1 MLSQLLT
8 WPSIRQALVI
18 SGMFVLLWFAWA
30 SHARTLFNGLASPL
44 FLLLSAITI
53 FLATQFPIRVTR
65 RSLILYA
72 LFAGWIIY
80 VDARSGEFLPALAKD
95 SHWLILPIAS
105 LLFAQAF
112 RAYPRAFEFVQISA
126 ALCIVNLLATMFV
139 MAEWFDNW
147 HYPPIFGHI
156 RHLGLSIGFLSL
168 ILFTRTAS
176 STSISAFFRIARI
189 LGLALVFWSGTRAAI
204 LAWLCCFA
212 VFVLLD
218 RTWLKTLLID
228 SALAILISLI
238 PPPPFPVNQWTPG
251 TVARTIEEVTGSASA
266 ATAASSMRLN
276 LWQATLSALNDGG
289 HLWTGLGGNGFARLQ
304 AVHGVQISMRPHI
317 HPHNAIVQIICDW
330 GIVGLLLIAALFV
343 NSLPTTRVLDK
354 QTYDP
359 RGLAGILYLVVTAMF
374 DATLYHLEHLVYFA
388 IAAGLFLMQSPTAS
402 RRALHI
408 PPAVIIATATVLATI
423 HLPVQD
429 YRIGLHWY
437 FRTE

>member
-1 MLSQLLT
+1 MLKANVT
-8 WPSIRQALVI
+8 WPGIRQGLVI
-18 SGMFVLLWFAWA
+18 AGMFGLLWFAWA

-44 FLLLSAITI
+44 FFALATVTV
-53 FLATQFPIRVTR
+53 FLATQFRIHVTR
-65 RSLILYA
+65 SSLLLYV
-72 LFAGWIIY
+72 LFSAWVIY
-80 VDARSGEFLPALAKD
+80 VDARSGEFVPALAKD

-112 RAYPRAFEFVQISA
+112 RAYPRAFEFIQIGA
-126 ALCIVNLLATMFV
+126 ALCIINLLATMFV

-168 ILFTRTAS
+168 ILFTKTAS
-176 STSISAFFRIARI
+176 STSIAAFFRIVRI
-189 LGLALVFWSGTRAAI
+189 LGLALVFWSGTRASI
-204 LAWLCCFA
+204 LAWLCCIA

-251 TVARTIEEVTGSASA
+251 TVARTIEEVTGSASS
-266 ATAASSMRLN
+266 ATAASSMRLT
-276 LWQATLSALNDGG
+276 LWQTTLSALHDGG

-304 AVHGVQISMRPHI
+304 TMHGVQISMRPHI

-330 GIVGLLLIAALFV
+330 GIFGLLLIVALVV
-343 NSLPTTRVLDK
+343 NSLAKRELLAR
-354 QTYDP
+354 QSADP
-359 RGLAGILYLVVTAMF
+359 RGLAGILYLLFTAMF

-388 IAAGLFLMQSPTAS
+388 ITTGLLLRQGPEPGTKALSIRPLLIVAAVAVLVSLHLMA
-402 RRALHI
+402 
-408 PPAVIIATATVLATI
+408 
-423 HLPVQD
+423 QD
-429 YRIGLHWY
+429 YRIGLYWY